1 MIYHLKGNLVCIDK
15 GFLVVDVNGVGY
27 RCFADNCT
35 LNKLSSKLNGEVKL
49 FTVMSVRED
58 SINLYGFLERES
70 LNCFKLLT
78 SVSGVGSKVS
88 LSILSEFTPQQI
100 AMFVSSGDS
109 KSLTR
114 AQGLGNKL
122 AQRIVLELKDKFKM
136 SASEPNGGILPAS
149 NNISQALGALYVL
162 GYSDKDVLPILTK
175 LNSTL
180 SVEDMIK
187 SVLKSVG

>member
-1 MIYHLKGNLVCIDK
+1 MIYHLIGKLVCIDR

-27 RCFADNCT
+27 KCFADNCT
-35 LNKLSSKLNGEVKL
+35 LNNLTPKMNDEIKL
-49 FTVMSVRED
+49 FTVMNVRED
-58 SINLYGFLERES
+58 SITLYGFLDRER
-70 LNCFKLLT
+70 LNCFKMLT

-88 LSILSEFTPQQI
+88 LSILSDFTPDQI

-122 AQRIVLELKDKFKM
+122 AQRIVLELRDKLKM
-136 SASEPNGGILPAS
+136 SALEPNIGVLSAS
-149 NNISQALGALYVL
+149 SNVSQALAALSVL
-162 GYSDKDVLPILTK
+162 GYTDKDVLPILTK
-175 LNSTL
+175 LDSTL
-180 SVEDMIK
+180 SVEAMIQ